1 MTNTRFIT
9 LPPIYWRLLLNSRL
23 RVGPYLSYIQ
33 KLMDFIAKLFIRD
46 EVKLLGRTL
55 LLSLLATDAICEEN
69 LTLAHKAVVEV
80 SGFLDMYYA
89 FDFNQPDNNTRPDF
103 LFNHHRHNRINANL
117 ALLQFHFDQDKY
129 RANLGL
135 MAGTYS
141 QRNLAHEPK
150 LLRQV
155 YTANIGVALNQRN
168 DLWLEIGVLPSHI
181 GFENAI
187 SAENPTLTRSL
198 AAENSPYYL
207 AGARL
212 AWDLSPN
219 WQFALLVVN
228 GWQRIKPV
236 SGNSLPG
243 IGTQVTYTV
252 DEKFYLNWSTFIG
265 TDDPDKNRRMRI
277 YNNWYGTFQLTD
289 RLSLFAG
296 FDIGLQQIVK
306 GSTAYNMWFTPVA
319 IVRYRL
325 ADQWHI
331 AFRGEYYADS
341 NGVIVATETG
351 EGFKVSGWSAN
362 IDYAIHQ
369 NVLCR
374 LEARWFGGNNAVFA
388 RRESMARD
396 NTAVIGSIS
405 VKF

>member
-1 MTNTRFIT
+1 MALIT
-9 LPPIYWRLLLNSRL
+9 GLLHSPVMKL
-23 RVGPYLSYIQ
+23 RGSL
-33 KLMDFIAKLFIRD
+33 
-46 EVKLLGRTL
+46 L
-55 LLSLLATDAICEEN
+55 LLSLLMTDAVGEEN
-69 LTLAHKAVVEV
+69 SSQPGQATLSV

-89 FDFNQPDNNTRPDF
+89 FDFNQPENNTRPDF

-117 ALLQFHFDQDKY
+117 ALLQLHFNQDKY
-129 RANLGL
+129 RADLSL
-135 MAGTYS
+135 MTGTYS
-141 QRNLAHEPK
+141 RRNLAHEPK

-155 YTANIGVALNQRN
+155 YAANIGVALNQRN

-181 GFENAI
+181 GFESAI

-243 IGTQVTYTV
+243 FGTQVTYTV
-252 DEKFYLNWSTFIG
+252 DEKFSLNWSTFIG

-277 YNNWYGTFQLTD
+277 FNNWYGTFQLTD
-289 RLSLFAG
+289 RLGLFAG
-296 FDIGLQQIVK
+296 FDIGLQQIAK
-306 GSTAYNMWFTPVA
+306 GSTAYNTWFTPVA